1 MIGQRQNDLRT
12 PMRRVRGLGAARSGT
27 GHFWHQ
33 RVTSAAGVLLTI
45 ALLVIVVG
53 LLGRSHAAVVQI
65 IGSPIVAIVMLLFIV
80 NSSYHMWI
88 GMQEIILDYVHEDKL
103 KLLSLMANTF
113 FCFAVGF
120 ASAFAILKLS
130 FGV

>member
-1 MIGQRQNDLRT
+1 MREASHLRT
-12 PMRRVRGLGAARSGT
+12 PMRRVRGLGAAHSGT

-33 RVTSAAGVLLTI
+33 RVTSVAGIPLTI
-45 ALLVIVVG
+45 GLLLVVMA

-65 IGSPIVAIVMLLFIV
+65 LASPIVSIVLLLFIINAV
-80 NSSYHMWI
+80 YHMWI
-88 GMQEIILDYVHEDKL
+88 GMQEIILDYVHDDKW

-113 FCFAVGF
+113 FVFAIGLACVY
-120 ASAFAILKLS
+120 AILKLS

>member
-1 MIGQRQNDLRT
+1 MRDASQMQT
-12 PMRRVRGLGAARSGT
+12 PLRRVRGLGAARSGT

-33 RVTSAAGVLLTI
+33 RITSVAGIPLTI
-45 ALLVIVVG
+45 GLLLIVTA

-65 IGSPIVAIVMLLFIV
+65 LASPIVSLVVLLFII
-80 NSSYHMWI
+80 NAAYHMWI
-88 GMQEIILDYVHEDKL
+88 GMQEIILDYVHDDKW

-113 FCFAVGF
+113 FVFAVSL
-120 ASAFAILKLS
+120 ASVYAILKLS